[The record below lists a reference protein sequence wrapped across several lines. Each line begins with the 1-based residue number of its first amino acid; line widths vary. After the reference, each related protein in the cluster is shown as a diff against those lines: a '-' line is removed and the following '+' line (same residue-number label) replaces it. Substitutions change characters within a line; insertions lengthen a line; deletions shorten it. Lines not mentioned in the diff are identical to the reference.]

1 MIRTGFCFDIEEDNL
16 RLLHDSLI
24 QIPMEYAFTRSSF
37 IYNFS
42 YYSIFLIISIFGV
55 RYLRWS
61 HSSTSVPC
69 LWLVSMNGN
78 ITTETLHANLL
89 SISRIPLLFILV
101 VQASSD
107 VFNGFEMDATESS
120 LLEIESSLQLL
131 SEAIASGEVDESVL
145 DQVYEEAAQETDH
158 EASVS
163 YDICPYTCPND
174 KKPFS
179 RPGYK
184 PGYNGC
190 GAAGEGP
197 LAKTVREY
205 LSRVPS
211 LFVQCCNNHDLC
223 YGTCNASRYECD
235 VSFNVCLKSAVS
247 RFLKLPMT
255 ARTLAQG
262 TCIALGL
269 DNVFYTAVAVMGC
282 PAYKSAQRE
291 ACVCR

>member
-1 MIRTGFCFDIEEDNL
+1 MLTYCFLFYEF
-16 RLLHDSLI
+16 HSFSFFVVAGVVS
-24 QIPMEYAFTRSSF
+24 AFE
-37 IYNFS
+37 I
-42 YYSIFLIISIFGV
+42 
-55 RYLRWS
+55 
-61 HSSTSVPC
+61 
-69 LWLVSMNGN
+69 
-78 ITTETLHANLL
+78 
-89 SISRIPLLFILV
+89 
-101 VQASSD
+101 
-107 VFNGFEMDATESS
+107 DATESS

-145 DQVYEEAAQETDH
+145 DQVYEETTQETDH
-158 EASVS
+158 EETAGSDLCA
-163 YDICPYTCPND
+163 YRCPGA

-197 LAKTVREY
+197 LAKTVRKY

-223 YGTCNASRYECD
+223 YGTCNESRKQCD
-235 VSFNVCLKSAVS
+235 AKFNVCLKSAVS

-282 PAYKSAQRE
+282 PAFKAAQKN